1 MARVRFFIPTLSNGW
16 KQMRLNISLQDTGQ
30 PTHWTYP
37 QWNTECMRF
46 LKNFSNHRNAA
57 TKSELVK
64 GAKEV
69 WSEIK
74 IRKIRRV
81 IKSWPFR
88 VDLMVQ
94 KLGFQISLFSVKA
107 LFW

>member
-1 MARVRFFIPTLSNGW
+1 MAHVRFFIPTLSNGW
-16 KQMRLNISLQDTGQ
+16 KQMRLNTSLQDTGQ
-30 PTHWTYP
+30 PTYRTCP
-37 QWNTECMRF
+37 QWNTEYLRF
-46 LKNFSNHRNAA
+46 LKNFSNRRTAT
-57 TKSELVK
+57 TKSELMK

-88 VDLMVQ
+88 VDLMV
-94 KLGFQISLFSVKA
+94 
-107 LFW
+107 

>member
-1 MARVRFFIPTLSNGW
+1 M
-16 KQMRLNISLQDTGQ
+16 KLNTSLQDTGQ
-30 PTHWTYP
+30 PTHRSYP

-46 LKNFSNHRNAA
+46 VKNFSNCRTAT

-64 GAKEV
+64 GAKKV

-81 IKSWPFR
+81 IKSWPFC

-94 KLGFQISLFSVKA
+94 ELGFQTEYFPQ
-107 LFW
+107 

>member
-1 MARVRFFIPTLSNGW
+1 M
-16 KQMRLNISLQDTGQ
+16 KLNTCLQDTGQ
-30 PTHWTYP
+30 PTYRTYP

-46 LKNFSNHRNAA
+46 LKNFSNRRNAA

-64 GAKEV
+64 DVKEV

-81 IKSWPFR
+81 IKSWPFC
-88 VDLMVQ
+88 VDLMVE
-94 KLGFQISLFSVKA
+94 KLGFQTEYFSQ
-107 LFW
+107 

>member
-1 MARVRFFIPTLSNGW
+1 MKSN
-16 KQMRLNISLQDTGQ
+16 MSLQNIGQ

-46 LKNFSNHRNAA
+46 LKKFSNRRTAT
-57 TKSELVK
+57 TKSELMK

-74 IRKIRRV
+74 IRKIRRI
-81 IKSWPFR
+81 IKSWPFC

-94 KLGFQISLFSVKA
+94 ERAFKLNTFLREGIILVARGQLLIK
-107 LFW
+107 

>member
-1 MARVRFFIPTLSNGW
+1 M
-16 KQMRLNISLQDTGQ
+16 KLNTSLQDTGQ
-30 PTHWTYP
+30 PTHRTYP

-46 LKNFSNHRNAA
+46 LKNFSNRRTAT
-57 TKSELVK
+57 TKSELMK

-88 VDLMVQ
+88 VDLMVE
-94 KLGFQISLFSVKA
+94 KLGFQIEHFSQ
-107 LFW
+107 

>member
-1 MARVRFFIPTLSNGW
+1 M
-16 KQMRLNISLQDTGQ
+16 KLNTSLQDTGQ
-30 PTHWTYP
+30 PTHRTYP

-46 LKNFSNHRNAA
+46 LKNFSNRRSAT
-57 TKSELVK
+57 TKSELMK

-81 IKSWPFR
+81 IKAWPFR
-88 VDLMVQ
+88 VDLIVE
-94 KLGFQISLFSVKA
+94 KLGFQIEYFSQ
-107 LFW
+107 

>member
-1 MARVRFFIPTLSNGW
+1 
-16 KQMRLNISLQDTGQ
+16 MRLNTFLQDTGQ

-37 QWNTECMRF
+37 QRNTECMRF
-46 LKNFSNHRNAA
+46 LKNFSNRRTAT
-57 TKSELVK
+57 TKSELMK

-81 IKSWPFR
+81 IKAWPFC

-94 KLGFQISLFSVKA
+94 ELGVQIEHFSQ
-107 LFW
+107 

>member
-1 MARVRFFIPTLSNGW
+1 
-16 KQMRLNISLQDTGQ
+16 MRLNTSLQDTGQ

-64 GAKEV
+64 EVKEV

-74 IRKIRRV
+74 IRKIRKV
-81 IKSWPFR
+81 IKAWSFR
-88 VDLMVQ
+88 VNLMVE
-94 KLGFQISLFSVKA
+94 KLGFQTEHFSQ
-107 LFW
+107 

>member
-1 MARVRFFIPTLSNGW
+1 MKSN
-16 KQMRLNISLQDTGQ
+16 MSLQNIGQ

-46 LKNFSNHRNAA
+46 LKNFSNRRTAS
-57 TKSELVK
+57 TKSELIK

-69 WSEIK
+69 WSKIK
-74 IRKIRRV
+74 IRKIRRAKLK
-81 IKSWPFR
+81 IRKSWLFC

-94 KLGFQISLFSVKA
+94 ELGFQIEHFSQ
-107 LFW
+107 